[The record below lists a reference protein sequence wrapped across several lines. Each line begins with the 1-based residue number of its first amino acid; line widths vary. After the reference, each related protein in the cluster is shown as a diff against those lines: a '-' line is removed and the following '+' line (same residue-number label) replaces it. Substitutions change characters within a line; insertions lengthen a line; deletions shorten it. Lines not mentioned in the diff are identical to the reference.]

1 MNAAVNRS
9 ERRAFVA
16 ALRSS
21 RTFFI
26 VGLVLVALLP
36 MAAALITLRSGSGLG
51 AARIAARL
59 CGVLGLSLLTLSL
72 VPFAD
77 LPCVAR
83 RFNPREAALLDR
95 TVGLLGSILAAAHL
109 ILKFRQLPE
118 VVRVLPADR
127 GGLLP
132 TPTFV
137 AMAAAL
143 AVLAVLWL
151 TADPWRGG
159 IHSALRIGRF
169 WLTAAIVAFAFA
181 QAYFAEAA
189 ARSPLVFY
197 LWDALLL
204 AAAIGAA
211 VGGVVLPLRSARY
224 EVSEIAEI
232 GADAVETTFVRR
244 TGHAGVLPGQ
254 SVGLALNGGAFSGK
268 PLFYVSGVGKDGT
281 LCAAFPGG
289 RDSLRVGTKA
299 AVGIAHGNFRLD
311 RLGADGFVF
320 IVDGYGIAAAIASL
334 RTLAERRDPRRLTL
348 VYRADSETAVWFAG
362 ELARLE
368 ERLKLTVVRLIGE
381 PISAESIRR
390 VYPRE
395 RDRYDVFVCGSKP
408 LRKAA
413 RDAFKML
420 KVPAANQ
427 WFEA

>member
-26 VGLVLVALLP
+26 AGLVLAALLP
-36 MAAALITLRSGSGLG
+36 TGAALFTLRSGVGLDAG
-51 AARIAARL
+51 WIAARL
-59 CGVLGLSLLTLSL
+59 CGVMGLSLLTLSL

-77 LPCVAR
+77 LPCVAG
-83 RFNPREAALLDR
+83 RFNPREAASIDR
-95 TVGLLGSILAAAHL
+95 AVGLTGLTFAAAHL
-109 ILKFRQLPE
+109 LLKFRQLPE
-118 VVRVLPADR
+118 IVHVLPAER

-132 TPTFV
+132 GPTFV
-137 AMAAAL
+137 AIAGAL
-143 AVLAVLWL
+143 AVLAVLRL

-169 WLTAAIVAFAFA
+169 WLTAAVVAFALA
-181 QAYFAEAA
+181 QAYFAEAPDL
-189 ARSPLVFY
+189 SPVVFW
-197 LWDALLL
+197 LWGALLL
-204 AAAIGAA
+204 AAVMGVA
-211 VGGVVLPLRSARY
+211 VGGVILPLRSARY
-224 EVSEIAEI
+224 EISELVEI
-232 GADAVETTFVRR
+232 GADAVEATFVRKS
-244 TGHAGVLPGQ
+244 GHAVVLPGQ

-281 LCAAFPGG
+281 LRAAFPGG

-334 RTLAERRDPRRLTL
+334 RTLAERRDPRKLTL
-348 VYRADSETAVWFAG
+348 IYRAESETAVWFAE
-362 ELARLE
+362 ELTRLE
-368 ERLKLTVVRLIGE
+368 ERLKLTVVRSIGE

-413 RDAFKML
+413 GNAFKAL
-420 KVPAANQ
+420 KIPARNQ